1 VIRPGFEPA
10 RMAALM
16 RRAIDATGL
25 RLEGA
30 AVLTEAATGAY
41 GCTPVVAALAGA
53 RVVHAVARDTR
64 HGPAE
69 QARAWVM
76 RLAEAADAPDAI
88 RFHERVPDEALGGI
102 DLVTNSG
109 HVRPIDAGMVAR
121 LPERAVVALMYEA
134 WELRPEDIDVAACR
148 RRGLRIAGVDE
159 RNPAVGVFDFLGP
172 LAVRLLQDAGV
183 AVLGSRI
190 ALLCDNDFAPHVAA
204 GLRGLGADVSRFDD
218 ARETPPGGW
227 DAVLVSLKPGPTPR
241 VDAAAAA
248 LLGRH
253 APGAVVAQLW
263 GDVDRTALAAAG
275 LRAWPEVEPKR
286 GHMGALLSEIGPEAI
301 VRLQTGG
308 MAAASELLIGACG
321 PAGRLS
327 QIV

>member
-1 VIRPGFEPA
+1 
-10 RMAALM
+10 MAALM

-25 RLEGA
+25 RLDGC

-53 RVVHAVARDTR
+53 RTAHAVARDTR
-64 HGPAE
+64 HGSAAE
-69 QARAWVM
+69 ARAWVM
-76 RLAEAADAPDAI
+76 RLAEAAGAPDVI
-88 RFHERVPDEALGGI
+88 RFHDSVPQQALGDV

-109 HVRPIDAGMVAR
+109 HVRPIDAAMAAR
-121 LPERAVVALMYEA
+121 LPPTAVIALMYEA
-134 WELRPEDIDVAACR
+134 WELRPQDIDLAACR

-204 GLRGLGADVSRFDD
+204 GLRGLGADVSLFDD
-218 ARETPPGGW
+218 ARETPPGAW
-227 DAVLVSLKPGPTPR
+227 DAVLVSLKPGPAPR

-263 GDVDRTALAAAG
+263 GDMDRPALAAAG
-275 LRAWPEVEPKR
+275 LRAWPEAEPGK
-286 GHMGALLSEIGPEAI
+286 GHMGALLSEIGPEAVI
-301 VRLQTGG
+301 RLQTGG
-308 MAAASELLIGACG
+308 MAAAAELLTGACG